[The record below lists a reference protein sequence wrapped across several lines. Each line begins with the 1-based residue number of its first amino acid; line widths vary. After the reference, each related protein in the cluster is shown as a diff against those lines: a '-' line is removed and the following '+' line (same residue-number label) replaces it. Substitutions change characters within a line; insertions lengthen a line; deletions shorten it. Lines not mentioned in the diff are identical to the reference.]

1 VTQPVQEP
9 LTQRSISSLQYGQNQ
24 LFRRPDPSGEGLL
37 WPWVV
42 LENSGQT
49 LPGDGAF
56 RESIFTQV
64 YWDSSITPDP
74 TTAGGTDPFGV
85 ASVDDGEG
93 NDFWQLSIRI
103 EGWYT
108 FEIVH
113 SIDDATGGSAT
124 DYFQQ
129 QIAQSAGTPFI
140 TDDLMGT
147 VALWTPEI
155 EAQQWIET
163 YRTIWAISAGT
174 PQIYE
179 TVVRQ
184 TTGLD
189 KSVGGYTKVWY
200 LGGLGGSTNNA
211 DWDVAIV

>member
-9 LTQRSISSLQYGQNQ
+9 LTQRAISKLTWDTNQ
-24 LFRRPDPSGEGLL
+24 LYRRPDVSRSAEA

-49 LPGDGAF
+49 LPGDSAF
-56 RESIFTQV
+56 HESVFTQV

-74 TTAGGTDPFGV
+74 TTAGGTDPF
-85 ASVDDGEG
+85 SVDSVSDGEG
-93 NDFWQLSIRI
+93 NDYWQLRLRI

-113 SIDDATGGSAT
+113 SIDDTTGGTVA

-129 QIAQSAGTPFI
+129 QIAQSAGTPFLN
-140 TDDLMGT
+140 DDLMGT
-147 VALWTPEI
+147 VATWVPEI
-155 EAQQWIET
+155 TTQQWIET
-163 YRTIWAISAGT
+163 YRTIWAISNGT
-174 PQIYE
+174 PQIYD
-179 TVVRQ
+179 TVIQ
-184 TTGLD
+184 QSTGLD

-200 LGGLGGSTNNA
+200 LGGLGGSTDSA